1 MILAIIYYK
10 CEEIL
15 FLNRLNSFSG
25 IVLKLQFFIRTS
37 NKVMNYKKQGDKKS
51 RKNYRP
57 KNIHNFEMKWV
68 PFYRDS
74 KRINPNL

>member
-1 MILAIIYYK
+1 
-10 CEEIL
+10 
-15 FLNRLNSFSG
+15 
-25 IVLKLQFFIRTS
+25 
-37 NKVMNYKKQGDKKS
+37 MNYKKQGDKKS